1 MDRRTFL
8 ATIAGGLLAAPLAAE
23 AQQAGKA
30 ARVGVLFFGTPE
42 PFGER
47 FRQALLEHGYI
58 EGQNLVVEYRWASGR
73 TDRLAGLAAELVRQ
87 DVDVIV
93 AYATPSIQA
102 AMGATR
108 TIPIV
113 MATAGDALRTGLVSN
128 LARPGGNV
136 TGLSLALI
144 ELAGKT
150 VELLREALP
159 RVTRIACVVHTE
171 DPLHRGFL
179 SEAEVAAGRLGLHF
193 RPVLLGSVG
202 EMDAAFGS
210 IVREGVGAAV
220 VQPIFTVDPHDRAT
234 LVRLTLKHRLPAV
247 SGPRSFAEAGSGPS
261 PLARRLL
268 RDAEQIRSVFRGST
282 RATSRGVAI
291 VSITY
296 RSINNAKVAGSNPA
310 RSTNCE
316 RVDSRRPPSR
326 SSPRCRVSF
335 AKSRRS
341 MCRALGRERRW
352 HASRSRGA
360 AGRRHHAI
368 RAQAKNAGC
377 SRPLVCHAL

>member
-1 MDRRTFL
+1 VDRRAFIGTL
-8 ATIAGGLLAAPLAAE
+8 TGGLLSVPLAAE
-23 AQQAGKA
+23 AQYKAGKT
-30 ARVGVLFFGTPE
+30 ARVGVLFFGTSE
-42 PFGER
+42 PFGEG

-58 EGQNLVVEYRWASGR
+58 EGQNLAVEYRWASGR

-179 SEAEVAAGRLGLHF
+179 SEAEVATGRLGLHF
-193 RPVLLGSVG
+193 RPVLLRSVG

-220 VQPIFTVDPHDRAT
+220 VQPIFTVDPQDRAT
-234 LVRLTLKHRLPAV
+234 LVRLTLKHQLPAV
-247 SGPRSFAEAGSGPS
+247 SGLRSFAEAGGLMAYTSEFSDLP
-261 PLARRLL
+261 RRAVVYVDKILKGAQPGDL
-268 RDAEQIRSVFRGST
+268 PVEEPTHFNLVLNLKA
-282 RATSRGVAI
+282 
-291 VSITY
+291 
-296 RSINNAKVAGSNPA
+296 AKALGL
-310 RSTNCE
+310 TI
-316 RVDSRRPPSR
+316 PPSLR
-326 SSPRCRVSF
+326 Q
-335 AKSRRS
+335 
-341 MCRALGRERRW
+341 RADQVIE
-352 HASRSRGA
+352 
-360 AGRRHHAI
+360 
-368 RAQAKNAGC
+368 
-377 SRPLVCHAL
+377 

>member
-1 MDRRTFL
+1 VIDRRAFIGTL
-8 ATIAGGLLAAPLAAE
+8 AGGLLAAPLAAE
-23 AQQAGKA
+23 AQYKAGKA

-42 PFGER
+42 PFGEG

-73 TDRLAGLAAELVRQ
+73 ADRLAGLAAELVRQ

-128 LARPGGNV
+128 LARPGANV

-150 VELLREALP
+150 VELLQEVLP

-193 RPVLLGSVG
+193 RPVLLRSVG
-202 EMDAAFGS
+202 EMDVAFGS
-210 IVREGVGAAV
+210 IVREGVGAVV
-220 VQPIFTVDPHDRAT
+220 VQPIFSVDPQDRAT

-247 SGPRSFAEAGSGPS
+247 SGLRSFAEAGGLIAYTSEFSDLP
-261 PLARRLL
+261 RRAVVYDKILKGAKPGDL
-268 RDAEQIRSVFRGST
+268 PVEEPT
-282 RATSRGVAI
+282 RFKLVLNLKA
-291 VSITY
+291 
-296 RSINNAKVAGSNPA
+296 AKALGL
-310 RSTNCE
+310 TN
-316 RVDSRRPPSR
+316 PPSLLQ
-326 SSPRCRVSF
+326 
-335 AKSRRS
+335 
-341 MCRALGRERRW
+341 RADQVIE
-352 HASRSRGA
+352 
-360 AGRRHHAI
+360 
-368 RAQAKNAGC
+368 
-377 SRPLVCHAL
+377 